1 MSLHAYVY
9 RALIDT
15 RQLCHKKK
23 NHALRANHC
32 MIAAA
37 VMQEDKK

>member
-15 RQLCHKKK
+15 RQLCHRKI
-23 NHALRANHC
+23 HALRANHC